1 MLIYELS
8 GKGGPDIQ
16 LTMAKSKTQITG
28 VYGGLE
34 RWLGNVLVMQAWALE
49 LDPQSPWKP
58 ARQVELVVISA
69 LRKWMKFTGQSGQ
82 PNE

>member
-1 MLIYELS
+1 MS

-16 LTMAKSKTQITG
+16 LMMAKSKTQITG

-49 LDPQSPWKP
+49 LDPQSPRKP
-58 ARQVELVVISA
+58 ARQVELACNFSTEEAHWPVKPA
-69 LRKWMKFTGQSGQ
+69 K
-82 PNE
+82 